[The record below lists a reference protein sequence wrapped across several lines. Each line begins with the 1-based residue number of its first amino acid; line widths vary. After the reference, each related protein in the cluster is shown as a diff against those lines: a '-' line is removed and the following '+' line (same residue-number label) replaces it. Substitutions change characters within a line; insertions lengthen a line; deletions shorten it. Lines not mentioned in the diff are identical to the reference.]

1 VTFRHCTRDRTY
13 SSLEFCEAG
22 FRASRYQPFDDE
34 SNLTSQ
40 KYQPARNRGHAARYR
55 TRRPGPHHE
64 MHSHLAD
71 QIDTWN
77 SNAEQRAEQKRRN
90 SATRFVMAD
99 RISASITRL
108 IIQR

>member
-1 VTFRHCTRDRTY
+1 
-13 SSLEFCEAG
+13 
-22 FRASRYQPFDDE
+22 
-34 SNLTSQ
+34 
-40 KYQPARNRGHAARYR
+40 
-55 TRRPGPHHE
+55 